1 MKNKVNLDLISLKFI
16 FDRNKSYIIPVIIIL
31 ISVILFFQFVIPEF
45 GALHKVQQEAKQLS
59 QELEIMK
66 SNLNVLSN
74 TDEDVLDSQLETL
87 TLALPLNKDAI
98 RILNSI
104 YANAQKAGI
113 SLGAFSFAIGDIS
126 KSESTIDL
134 PVIKLSVPIEAD
146 VIGVNSFIEIIN
158 RTVPLAEINS
168 VKIGNKSSQIELSFY
183 YKPLG
188 DSKYS
193 SNSQINP
200 VSQKGL
206 TLISQLGGFE
216 DASAVAT
223 SSGQGQA
230 LILTK

>member
-104 YANAQKAGI
+104 YANAQKTGI

-126 KSESTIDL
+126 KPESTIDL

-158 RTVPLAEINS
+158 KTVPLSEINS

-223 SSGQGQA
+223 SSGQGQV
-230 LILTK
+230 LILAK

>member
-1 MKNKVNLDLISLKFI
+1 MKNKVNLDLISLRFI

-31 ISVILFFQFVIPEF
+31 ISAILFFQFVIPEF
-45 GALHKVQQEAKQLS
+45 GALHKVQQEAKKLS

-104 YANAQKAGI
+104 YANAQKTGI

-126 KSESTIDL
+126 KPESTIDL

-158 RTVPLAEINS
+158 KTVPLSEINS
-168 VKIGNKSSQIELSFY
+168 VKIGNKSSQVELSFY

-188 DSKYS
+188 DSNYNPKA
-193 SNSQINP
+193 QINP

-206 TLISQLGGFE
+206 TLIDQLNGFE
-216 DASAVAT
+216 DASVVAT
-223 SSGQGQA
+223 SSGQEQA

>member
-1 MKNKVNLDLISLKFI
+1 MKSKINLDLVSLKFI
-16 FDRNKSYIIPVIIIL
+16 FDRNKFYIIPAIIIL
-31 ISVILFFQFVIPEF
+31 VSVVLFYQFVIPEF
-45 GALHKVQQEAKQLS
+45 NALHEAQQEAKELS

-74 TDEDVLDSQLETL
+74 VDEDVLDSQLKTL

-104 YANAQKAGI
+104 YATAQKAGV

-126 KSESTIDL
+126 KSESKIDL
-134 PVIKLSVPIEAD
+134 PIIKLSVPIDAD

-158 RTVPLAEINS
+158 KTVPLSEINS

-188 DSKYS
+188 NSNYS

-200 VSQKGL
+200 ISQKGL
-206 TLISQLGGFE
+206 TLISQLSGFE
-216 DASAVAT
+216 DASVVAT
-223 SSGQGQA
+223 SSGQEQT